1 MDADYNDIQQWKY
14 KDLVKVFGAAE
25 GSYRTY
31 QIKTKDE
38 VHKLFTDEEFNKADV
53 LQFVELYIPKK
64 DAPRALVLTA
74 DASAALNKK
83 VD

>member
-1 MDADYNDIQQWKY
+1 MDADYNDIQQWRY

-25 GSYRTY
+25 GTYRTY
-31 QIKTKDE
+31 QVKTKDE
-38 VHKLFTDEEFNKADV
+38 VNKLFKDPEFNSADV

-74 DASAALNKK
+74 DASAQLNKK
-83 VD
+83 VE